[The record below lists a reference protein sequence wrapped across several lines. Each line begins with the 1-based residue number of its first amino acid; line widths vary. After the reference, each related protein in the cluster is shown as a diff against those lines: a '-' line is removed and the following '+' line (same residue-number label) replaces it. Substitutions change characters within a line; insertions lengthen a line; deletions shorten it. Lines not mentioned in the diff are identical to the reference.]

1 MGCTS
6 PSWRAGSLGL
16 IALSALAAAAGLA
29 ATLPSGTRNITNLSV
44 SAIVRPATLLRF
56 EGGSVELRVS
66 AADITRGY
74 VDVPAQAQLT
84 IVSGKDVRGVVNVTV
99 DFEPHPE
106 VFRSIQ
112 VSARPNGNGNAG
124 NGNGGN
130 GNGHKGSDPANVS
143 STSLA
148 YRLFLAGKAK
158 TGNFSVPLTLSV
170 QL

>member
-1 MGCTS
+1 
-6 PSWRAGSLGL
+6 
-16 IALSALAAAAGLA
+16 
-29 ATLPSGTRNITNLSV
+29 
-44 SAIVRPATLLRF
+44 
-56 EGGSVELRVS
+56 
-66 AADITRGY
+66 
-74 VDVPAQAQLT
+74 
-84 IVSGKDVRGVVNVTV
+84 VRGVVDVTV

-112 VSARPNGNGNAG
+112 VSVRPNGNGNAGNGNAG

-130 GNGHKGSDPANVS
+130 GNGGNGNGHKGPDPANVS

-158 TGNFSVPLTLSV
+158 TGDFSVPLTLSV